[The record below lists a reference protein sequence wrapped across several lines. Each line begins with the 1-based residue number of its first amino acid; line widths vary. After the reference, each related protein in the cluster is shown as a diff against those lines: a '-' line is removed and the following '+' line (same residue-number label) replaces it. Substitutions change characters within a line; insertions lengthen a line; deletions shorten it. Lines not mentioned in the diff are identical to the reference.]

1 MPEIV
6 DPHVASAQRAVEAAR
21 AAKFAAE
28 PPPWYVD
35 ALKAHDAATAALD
48 EAKLLCDDDCAH
60 SADADAE
67 AIALAQLHHS
77 AHRGVQEAAYAE
89 FARTGHALNP
99 ETPQAPSNPAGS
111 GVTQIAAATAVN
123 TDVAS

>member
-1 MPEIV
+1 MTDNV

-21 AAKFAAE
+21 VAKLAAA
-28 PPPWYVD
+28 PPAWYAD
-35 ALKAHDAATAALD
+35 ALAAHAASTRALD
-48 EAKLLCDDDCAH
+48 EAKMLCEDDCAH
-60 SADADAE
+60 PPEADAE
-67 AIALAQLHHS
+67 TIALAQLHHS

-123 TDVAS
+123 ADVAS